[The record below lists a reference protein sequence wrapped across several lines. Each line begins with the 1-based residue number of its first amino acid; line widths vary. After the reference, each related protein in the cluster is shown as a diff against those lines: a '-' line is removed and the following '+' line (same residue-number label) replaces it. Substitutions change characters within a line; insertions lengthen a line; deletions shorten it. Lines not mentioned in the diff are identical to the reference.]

1 MTDIR
6 HQALALNWAKKVD
19 IANPRTLVLGSFNP
33 YNPRGLCLDYY
44 YGRET
49 NFFWRTIANIIGQDE
64 EYFFDKGDGLNRKI
78 SVMNSRFCC
87 LDVINEIEFS
97 CEDDNCLEKYLQE
110 KIYKKFSDQN
120 IWVSNTGFL
129 ADMISL
135 KRTYNYSIIDAIK
148 KSTSIKKVI
157 HTMGINRIKN
167 KNLIYPDDRH
177 PNEISFRKFIGEI
190 IETCEQ
196 KNIEFV
202 YDSLSPSGWAVNNG
216 STDKGSLKEWL
227 ENHLYIN

>member
-6 HQALALNWAKKVD
+6 HQALALNWAKTVD

-33 YNPRGLCLDYY
+33 YNPRCLCLDYY

-64 EYFFDKGDGLNRKI
+64 DYFFDKPDGLNRKI

-97 CEDDNCLEKYLQE
+97 CEDDNCLEKYLQK
-110 KIYKKFSDQN
+110 KIFKKFSDQN
-120 IWVSNTGFL
+120 IWVSNTSFL
-129 ADMISL
+129 TDVISL
-135 KRTYNYSIIDAIK
+135 KRTYNPSILEAIR

-157 HTMGINRIKN
+157 HTMGTNRIKN
-167 KNLIYPDDRH
+167 KELIYPDERN
-177 PNEISFRKFIGEI
+177 PNQMRFRKFMMEI

-196 KNIEFV
+196 QGIEFV
-202 YDSLSPSGWAVNNG
+202 FYSLSPSGWAVNNG
-216 STDKGSLKEWL
+216 ATDKNDLKRWL
-227 ENHLYIN
+227 KQNLYFD